1 LPACFM
7 ALATGGTNFGGNR
20 NLPESAIES
29 VKMEDSTAPHDL
41 VPVELTI
48 LGARIRGEAKVPAA
62 AVALEEL
69 LPVFRMV
76 TDAVVKISVKA
87 VEQHGKSISCCKGCG
102 ACCRQ
107 PVPVSLPEARR
118 LAALVEAM
126 PEPRRSD
133 VRAVFVEIERRVDE
147 AGLMGAFLDPD
158 PMVKEEF
165 ERAPMEYFRM
175 GMGCPFL
182 VEDSCGIYEERP
194 LVCREYLVTS
204 PAAYCSAPDERVE
217 VLRMPLKA
225 SEALARLE
233 GTEGKRYVKQIP
245 LGLSLKWCREN
256 AAPIEERRAA
266 AVVTE
271 FIGHL
276 ERTRATG
283 GPGTRSEV

>member
-1 LPACFM
+1 MQPDD
-7 ALATGGTNFGGNR
+7 TQ
-20 NLPESAIES
+20 S
-29 VKMEDSTAPHDL
+29 HDL

-48 LGARIRGEAKVPAA
+48 LGARIRAVAKVPAA
-62 AVALEEL
+62 AVSLEEL

-76 TDAVVKISVKA
+76 TDAVVKISVA
-87 VEQHGKSISCCKGCG
+87 SVQQHGRKISCCKGCG

-118 LAALVEAM
+118 LSALVEAM
-126 PEPRRSD
+126 PEPRRSE
-133 VRAVFVEIERRVDE
+133 VRAAFAEIERRVE
-147 AGLMGAFLDPD
+147 AAGLMGAFLDPD
-158 PMVKEEF
+158 SMGREEF

-175 GMGCPFL
+175 GMACPFL
-182 VEDSCGIYEERP
+182 VEESCGIYGERP

-204 PAAYCSAPDERVE
+204 PAVFCSAPDERVE

-271 FIGHL
+271 FVEHL
-276 ERTRATG
+276 ERTRAERAG
-283 GPGTRSEV
+283 GGW